1 MAKQCSDNENI
12 LSKTEASPLSKDRV
26 KRELSRSDLSQAST
40 INEDS
45 HHEEAPVKKKRKK
58 KPHKIN
64 LDDLQDFN
72 KVLKKRGIV
81 YIARIP
87 PRMGPAKVKTLLSDF
102 GEVTRVY
109 LVEED
114 KAASKRRKK
123 AGGSHGKRY
132 IEGWVEFANK
142 KVAKQVG
149 EELNN
154 TPISNKKRDKHYGEI
169 WNVKYL
175 RKFMWSH
182 LTEKV
187 AYERRV
193 REQKLRVEMMQAK
206 RENAAYAKLVEAGE
220 AFDHIQARRSK
231 RNGKTDD
238 IQPKRRFHQQAPI
251 FEKDERKK
259 GGAAKKAVLE
269 SLV

>member
-1 MAKQCSDNENI
+1 MAEESNDDESI
-12 LSKTEASPLSKDRV
+12 PSKM
-26 KRELSRSDLSQAST
+26 ELSTLPDDTKRKRSNSDLSRASAFDD
-40 INEDS
+40 NM
-45 HHEEAPVKKKRKK
+45 KKKRKK
-58 KPHKIN
+58 KAHKIN

-72 KVLKKRGIV
+72 KVLKKRGVV

-87 PRMGPAKVKTLLSDF
+87 PRMGPTKVKTLLSDF

-114 KAASKRRKK
+114 KTASKRRKK

-142 KVAKQVG
+142 KVAKQCG

-154 TPISNKKRDKHYGEI
+154 TPISNRKRDKNYGEI
-169 WNVKYL
+169 WNVRYL

-193 REQKLRVEMMQAK
+193 REQKLRVEMMQAR
-206 RENAAYAKLVEAGE
+206 RENSAYAKLVEAGE
-220 AFDHIQARRSK
+220 AFDHIRERRSK
-231 RNGKTDD
+231 RNGKADE
-238 IQPKRRFHQQAPI
+238 IKPKRQFYQQVPI
-251 FEKDERKK
+251 SEQDERKK
-259 GGAAKKAVLE
+259 GGAAKKAVLG